1 MEAVVV
7 VEGRGSILFK
17 KRVPGK
23 CKAPGKHPA
32 SRVLVI
38 RPYLT
43 TVTVLEAPSLGG
55 GRGAAAAHATVGGL
69 CVGFTWKC
77 DAMQSKAKQSKAKQS
92 KAKQSKAKQ
101 SKATCWVGLQGGT
114 TKYYL
119 V

>member
-1 MEAVVV
+1 M
-7 VEGRGSILFK
+7 EGRGSILFK

-55 GRGAAAAHATVGGL
+55 GGGGGSRHGWWAM
-69 CVGFTWKC
+69 CGFHLEMRC
-77 DAMQSKAKQSKAKQS
+77 DAKQSKAKQSKAKQS

-101 SKATCWVGLQGGT
+101 RVGLGCRVG
-114 TKYYL
+114 L
-119 V
+119 LSII